1 MGAVRFGREKKKKM
15 KKKREV
21 LTLASLKKP
30 SLRRYVLMTMPVL
43 PRPGNHQLMILSFRS
58 PAANGGL
65 VLSGC
70 VGTSQAMNDGHVL
83 LVFTQPLLHG
93 LHDLEEEGQR
103 TRAVV
108 GEAKVEHLHIK
119 EMILE
124 STAHQS
130 WSEKEIAL
138 TLLSN
143 LA

>member
-1 MGAVRFGREKKKKM
+1 MD
-15 KKKREV
+15 
-21 LTLASLKKP
+21 
-30 SLRRYVLMTMPVL
+30 
-43 PRPGNHQLMILSFRS
+43 
-58 PAANGGL
+58 
-65 VLSGC
+65 
-70 VGTSQAMNDGHVL
+70 DGHVL
-83 LVFTQPLLHG
+83 LVFAQPLLHG

-108 GEAKVEHLHIK
+108 GEAKVEHLHVK